1 MRERLRDYELMIV
14 ISPLRSSEED
24 VNATLTRIQQ
34 SLASVGGELTSSDFS
49 APWGRRKM
57 AYPIRRYAEGEASR
71 RSFNEGFYVLLR
83 FTLATAQITEFERQL
98 KLNDAVIRYL
108 ITLVDQ
114 RGQQPLADGA
124 AIEPLIDGEGSE
136 EDGEDE
142 A

>member
-14 ISPLRSSEED
+14 VSPLRSSEED

-71 RSFNEGFYVLLR
+71 RSFNEGFYVLIH

-108 ITLVDQ
+108 ITLVDH
-114 RGQQPLADGA
+114 RGQQPITDGSEQ
-124 AIEPLIDGEGSE
+124 EPQAEGGEQGGEGE
-136 EDGEDE
+136 E
-142 A
+142 